1 MRTSLV
7 PVKIV
12 KVSSNDGAALVYLP
26 VEVQKALGIRK
37 GDKLLLLIDPRR
49 RHLVAQKVAGAE
61 QPLSGALR
69 VSRGAEP

>member
-1 MRTSLV
+1 
-7 PVKIV
+7 
-12 KVSSNDGAALVYLP
+12 
-26 VEVQKALGIRK
+26 VQKALGIRK